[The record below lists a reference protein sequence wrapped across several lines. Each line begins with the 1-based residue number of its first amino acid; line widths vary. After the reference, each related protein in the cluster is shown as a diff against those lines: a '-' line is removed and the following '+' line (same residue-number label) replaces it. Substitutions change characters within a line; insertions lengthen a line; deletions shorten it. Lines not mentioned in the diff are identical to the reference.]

1 MIAGKDDR
9 MQFVIKLLI
18 SVAVIVLCAQVARW
32 RPHLG
37 GLISV
42 MPLTGLLAMLW
53 VYSDCGGDA
62 VKMTAYVQGALWG
75 IVPAIL
81 FFIAAYLGFRYCLPL
96 CWILGISFGVWIMG
110 AAVHQW
116 VLR

>member
-1 MIAGKDDR
+1 MAGKDDR

-18 SVAVIVLCAQVARW
+18 SVAVIVLCGQVARW
-32 RPHLG
+32 RPQLG

-42 MPLTGLLAMLW
+42 MPLTGLLALLW
-53 VYSDCGGDA
+53 VYSDSGGDT
-62 VKMTAYVQGALWG
+62 VKMVQYVQGALWG

-81 FFIAAYLGFRYCLPL
+81 FFIAAYLGFRYHLHL
-96 CWILGISFGVWIMG
+96 GWILGISFGVWIMG